1 VLVPRL
7 DLPNEDYPY
16 ALSLHLLGNVL
27 LALRWGVRD
36 DFLDPLESL
45 VGSRLLYKGEVS
57 VDQFGVRPRLNGEKL
72 RRLVAAEVRQA
83 RTLLAGGQFVEI
95 QRLQAFCRELGL
107 SPLAASILGVIHLTY
122 YSADFRDALGP
133 LGWETY
139 GYQARVQ
146 GARVLSL
153 LLAVPL
159 GDIHHELHVDA
170 PLRCLGLVN
179 LDRMD
184 LPVSVHEFLDGF
196 DEGPLDKLVA
206 KLREASADAKTGRKP

>member
-1 VLVPRL
+1 MLVPRL

-159 GDIHHELHVDA
+159 GDIHHELRVEA
-170 PLRCLGLVN
+170 PLRRHGLVN

-184 LPVSVHEFLDGF
+184 LPVPVHEYLDGF

-206 KLREASADAKTGRKP
+206 SLREASVDKTGRKS